1 MTDRCITITLRI
13 TADEHTRLTNA
24 WKKSEGIVNQA
35 QFIRASINA
44 YAGEQ
49 IFGQT

>member
-1 MTDRCITITLRI
+1 MKGKCITVTMRI
-13 TADEHTRLTNA
+13 TGEEHTRLTNA

-44 YAGEQ
+44 YAGEK
-49 IFGQT
+49 IFEQA